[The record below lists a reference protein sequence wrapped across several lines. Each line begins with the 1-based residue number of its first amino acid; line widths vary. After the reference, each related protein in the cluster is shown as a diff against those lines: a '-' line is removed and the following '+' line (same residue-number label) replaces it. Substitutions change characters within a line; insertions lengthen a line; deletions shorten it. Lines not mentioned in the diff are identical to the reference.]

1 VAEDFPER
9 LTNTIID
16 ELASGPRTVS
26 QLVNSL
32 RQKRALGPLEPYD
45 DDQVTEEISMILMMT
60 DSVWTTDDGIIASTS
75 SMLEGTCFSHAF
87 TSEEFNRNA
96 LEVIPD
102 LVALGFDMDDE
113 LPLSS
118 GGHLRNDM
126 GDELDSDRDD
136 LIGPSG
142 WLKDATP
149 GQVIAL
155 SWHDG
160 VATLVVNPSLSS
172 GEKEQRALL
181 ASFELLHDDGIMTD
195 LTQVVL
201 DALCRDHT
209 LFRSPVAPIAELF
222 QRAGIECHGE
232 WLSLQGEAAESPGVI
247 YRRHL
252 IAELAER
259 YDFDRCC
266 TKEFEFVLEAW
277 SQTVLRGPRPFD
289 VPAVARAL
297 AHGTVSPAFVEY
309 VLGDD
314 EEGSSFLESFAS
326 SIAGLSGK
334 LGAPGHLLLAANAE
348 RDGRT
353 LEAERLV
360 KLAVSTDGS
369 FAPAL
374 RELAWYETDRGH
386 FSTAISL
393 LRRAGFED
401 GDPAIDDL
409 QELLAL
415 SSPTAGRN
423 DPCPCGSGRKFKSC
437 CLVHPNLSVQAI
449 RKVLHHKI
457 MRFAFQPQ
465 REERTRE
472 IFIAAMSYA
481 DEEGLENLT
490 PFLLELAT
498 YNTEALTAFEI
509 ARGPLLPD
517 EERFLVRAWLG
528 ARRSLWQVLE
538 VTPGE
543 SMRLRDARTGEE
555 VDVLER
561 TASTTLL
568 IGDYVYLRLM
578 QEGSAWV
585 IESEVL
591 LVPVQHRG
599 LLLEVLDEGGNPL
612 DIAAWMGQMF
622 GPITMVNY
630 EGEDVV
636 MCRTVLVPTRTS
648 WTSLSTTLDR
658 LFVRTSDDQWCET
671 IHTERSPTVRCFLT
685 REDDTLVLVTNS
697 VERLERVLALLK
709 ENVADLQ
716 IVEDERTDVA
726 TARAKR
732 ISEGREIETP
742 YESTS
747 ADVLEAMHTFVLE
760 KEAEWLDSSIPALS
774 GLTPRQAAKDPTR
787 REDLV
792 ALLNEFDHRDVK
804 KPGLFTFDVA
814 RLREALDIPS

>member
-1 VAEDFPER
+1 MADEFPER

-16 ELASGPRTVS
+16 ELASGPRTLT
-26 QLVNSL
+26 QLVHSL
-32 RQKRALGPLEPYD
+32 RQRRALGPLEPYD
-45 DDQVTEEISMILMMT
+45 DDQVAEELTMILMMT
-60 DSVWTTDDGIIASTS
+60 DSVWTTDDGFIASMY
-75 SMLEGTCFSHAF
+75 SMLDGTSFSHAF
-87 TSEEFNRNA
+87 TTEESKRNA
-96 LEVIPD
+96 LGVIPD
-102 LVALGFDMDDE
+102 FVALGFDMDDE

-126 GDELDSDRDD
+126 SDELGSDRDD
-136 LIGPSG
+136 FVGPPG

-149 GQVIAL
+149 GQVLAL

-172 GEKEQRALL
+172 GEKEQHALL
-181 ASFELLHDDGIMTD
+181 ASFEFLHEDGIMTD
-195 LTQVVL
+195 ITQVIL
-201 DALCRDHT
+201 DALCRDRT
-209 LFRSPVAPIAELF
+209 LFRSPVVPIAELF
-222 QRAGIECHGE
+222 QRAGIECDGE
-232 WLSLQGEAAESPGVI
+232 WLTRQGEAAEPPGVI
-247 YRRHL
+247 YRRNL

-266 TKEFEFVLEAW
+266 TSEFEFVLEAW
-277 SQTVLRGPRPFD
+277 SQSVLREPRPAD
-289 VPAVARAL
+289 IPAVARAL
-297 AHGTVSPAFVEY
+297 AHGTVFAAFVEY

-353 LEAERLV
+353 LQAERLV

-415 SSPTAGRN
+415 SSPTAERN
-423 DPCPCGSGRKFKSC
+423 DPCPCGSGRKFKAC

-449 RKVLHHKI
+449 RQVLHHKI

-465 REERTRE
+465 REQRTRE
-472 IFIAAMSYA
+472 IFVTAMSYA
-481 DEEGLENLT
+481 DEERVEGFT
-490 PFLLELAT
+490 PLLLELAT

-517 EERFLVRAWLG
+517 AEQSLVRAWLG
-528 ARRSLWQVLE
+528 SRRSLWQVLE
-538 VTPGE
+538 VTPGA
-543 SMRLRDARTGEE
+543 SMRLRDACTGEE
-555 VDVLER
+555 VDVLEK

-599 LLLEVLDEGGNPL
+599 LLLEVLDEGGDPL

-622 GPITMVNY
+622 GPVTMVNY

-636 MCRTVLVPTRTS
+636 MCRTVLVPTRTP
-648 WTSLSTTLDR
+648 WTKLSATLDR
-658 LFVRTSDDQWCET
+658 LFSRAGDDQWHET
-671 IHTERSPTVRCFLT
+671 VHTEQSPAVRCFLT
-685 REDDTLVLVTNS
+685 REDDTLILLTNS
-697 VERLERVLALLK
+697 VERLERVLALLEK
-709 ENVADLQ
+709 NVADLQ

-732 ISEGREIETP
+732 ISEGRAVEAP

-747 ADVLEAMHTFVLE
+747 AEVLEAMRTFVLE

-792 ALLNEFDHRDVK
+792 ALLNEFDHRDEK
-804 KPGLFTFDVA
+804 KPGLCTFDVA
-814 RLREALDIPS
+814 RLREALDLPS